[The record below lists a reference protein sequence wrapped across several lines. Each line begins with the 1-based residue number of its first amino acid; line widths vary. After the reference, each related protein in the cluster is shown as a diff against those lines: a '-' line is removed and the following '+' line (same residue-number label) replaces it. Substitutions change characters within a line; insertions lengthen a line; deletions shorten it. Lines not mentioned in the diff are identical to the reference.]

1 MGLTLVPTMLA
12 STSGDG
18 MNSINQHIIAT
29 AHGPI
34 VVEDRA
40 GAGIPLVLI
49 HGNSSCLDVFRR
61 QIEGD
66 ALRDRR
72 VIAFDLP
79 GHGRSGDAPD
89 PDRSYNRSGLADATL
104 AVLERL
110 GVTEAVVLGWSLGGH
125 IGIELLTRFPG
136 LRGLMIVGTPP
147 VPRGGMAQGFVT
159 APHRTPAGQEQLSAP
174 EAAAFVETIFGAS
187 AEPFLIE
194 AALRTDRRFRKRLF
208 EAARAGDGID
218 QRQAVETSR
227 IPLAVVN
234 GAADRLVNLDYIDTP
249 AYANLWTRG
258 CLRLTGLGHAP
269 FWEAP
274 EMFNPILD
282 RFLADVAPVAGCPA
296 SHLEPRARR
305 RG

>member
-1 MGLTLVPTMLA
+1 
-12 STSGDG
+12 
-18 MNSINQHIIAT
+18 MNIISQHIIAT

-49 HGNSSCLDVFRR
+49 HGNSSCLGVFRR

-66 ALRDRR
+66 AVRDRR

-79 GHGRSGDAPD
+79 GHGRSCDAPD

-104 AVLERL
+104 AVLGRL

-125 IGIELLTRFPG
+125 IGVELLTRFPG

-147 VPRGGMAQGFVT
+147 APRGGMAQGFIT
-159 APHRTPAGQEQLSAP
+159 APHRTLAGQEQLSAL
-174 EAAAFVETIFGAS
+174 EATAFVETIFGAS

-234 GAADRLVNLDYIDTP
+234 GAADRLINLDYVDTP
-249 AYANLWTRG
+249 AYANLWMRS
-258 CLRLTGLGHAP
+258 CLRLAGLGHAP

-282 RFLADVAPVAGCPA
+282 RFLADVAPVATYRA
-296 SHLEPRARR
+296 SIVEPRARR

>member
-1 MGLTLVPTMLA
+1 
-12 STSGDG
+12 

-49 HGNSSCLDVFRR
+49 HGNSSCLGVFRR

-66 ALRDRR
+66 AVRDRR

-104 AVLERL
+104 DVLGRL

-159 APHRTPAGQEQLSAP
+159 SPHRTLAGQEQLSAP

-218 QRQAVETSR
+218 QRQAVETSH

-234 GAADRLVNLDYIDTP
+234 GAADRLINLDYVDTP
-249 AYANLWTRG
+249 AYANLWTRS